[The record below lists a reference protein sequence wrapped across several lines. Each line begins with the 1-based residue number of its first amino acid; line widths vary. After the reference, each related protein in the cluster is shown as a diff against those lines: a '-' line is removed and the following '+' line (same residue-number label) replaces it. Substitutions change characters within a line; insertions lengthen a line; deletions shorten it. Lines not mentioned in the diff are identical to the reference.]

1 MLSMGLWGATAAQMS
16 PHPVYR
22 RGLAAQLWRVMQLC
36 WLVCTV
42 FLGNTYPRPA
52 TFLRTFQDLVLYV
65 ITSWS
70 SPSTQPLACVRTG
83 E

>member
-1 MLSMGLWGATAAQMS
+1 MGLWGATAVQMS
-16 PHPVYR
+16 PHPAYR

-42 FLGNTYPRPA
+42 FLGDTHTRPA

-70 SPSTQPLACVRTG
+70 SQSTHPPRRARAG